1 MRAVSPRRVRETT
14 GIQPGA
20 PRRVQ
25 RETGSLP
32 EQDSDSATRQVRWAT
47 IVIVGAFLAWMGA
60 SALGGALGLPV
71 RFAFLIDLAC
81 MAALIWALVVLF
93 RVWRSR
99 RNDGV

>member
-1 MRAVSPRRVRETT
+1 M
-14 GIQPGA
+14 
-20 PRRVQ
+20 
-25 RETGSLP
+25 P
-32 EQDSDSATRQVRWAT
+32 EQDADSAARQVRLAT
-47 IVIVGAFLAWMGA
+47 IVIVVSFLAWMGG

-99 RNDGV
+99 QDDGV